1 MAGKLS
7 SQRAKTRWLDAFI
20 PKRLAHHAV
29 ARQPDRF
36 GLNGEQK
43 KKRDEQRED
52 AQRFGH
58 GEAEDE
64 TAELAISC

>member
-1 MAGKLS
+1 MAGRRS
-7 SQRAKTRWLDAFI
+7 SQRVFARWLEAFI
-20 PKRLAHHAV
+20 PKRLAHRAV
-29 ARQPDRF
+29 ARQPGRF

-64 TAELAISC
+64 TAELAISG